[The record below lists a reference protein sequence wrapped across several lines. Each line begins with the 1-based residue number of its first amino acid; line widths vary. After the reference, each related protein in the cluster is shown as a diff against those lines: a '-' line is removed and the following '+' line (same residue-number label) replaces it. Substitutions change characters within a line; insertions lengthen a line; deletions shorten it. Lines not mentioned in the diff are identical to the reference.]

1 MLPSSFA
8 NRLVS
13 LDFFATL
20 NQQKELA
27 FAFGGQHSI
36 HLSYGDTNNFGLS
49 LNFLVIPE

>member
-27 FAFGGQHSI
+27 FAFGGQRSI
-36 HLSYGDTNNFGLS
+36 QLSYGRNGAGCARAGLS
-49 LNFLVIPE
+49 